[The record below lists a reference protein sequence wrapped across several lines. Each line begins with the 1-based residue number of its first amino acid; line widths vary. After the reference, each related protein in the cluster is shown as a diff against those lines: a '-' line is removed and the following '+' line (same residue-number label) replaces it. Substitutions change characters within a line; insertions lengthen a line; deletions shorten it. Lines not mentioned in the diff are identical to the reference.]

1 LVCKVIPYLAPPG
14 IVKAVIFTTPK
25 PLGIEP
31 IAVLSTGNEGLKQG
45 GTRGLSRGKLS
56 NWSPEWG
63 RKSSGIAV

>member
-31 IAVLSTGNEGLKQG
+31 IAVLSTGNEALKQG

-56 NWSPEWG
+56 N
-63 RKSSGIAV
+63 

>member
-1 LVCKVIPYLAPPG
+1 MREIRNLSCFMLELVCKVIPYLAPPG

-45 GTRGLSRGKLS
+45 GTRG
-56 NWSPEWG
+56 
-63 RKSSGIAV
+63 A